1 MKHLLISAMLAVS
14 FGVIQG
20 CSILREF
27 PRRSEVTVKV
37 QASNPVSDKRG
48 ARSTEASLTLRGNNR
63 DILAGYKDAF
73 EFTLEKLGL
82 IRK

>member
-1 MKHLLISAMLAVS
+1 MKHLLICTILTASLGAV
-14 FGVIQG
+14 QG

-63 DILAGYKDAF
+63 DILGGVQRPSAAG
-73 EFTLEKLGL
+73 EFVGPGKF
-82 IRK
+82 